1 MMFAMIGLG
10 ANAIIPNIDAQNVTN
25 SSQDVLKGVLQVY
38 KMMQQTTI
46 LLG

>member
-25 SSQDVLKGVLQVY
+25 SSQDVLKGGI
-38 KMMQQTTI
+38 TSI
-46 LLG
+46 